1 MLLRPLAAAGQ
12 CGIIAAGGISGGGIS
27 GGGISGISGGG
38 ISGISGGGIS
48 GGGISGISGGGIS
61 GGGMSGGGGGGG
73 GGMSGASFS
82 PSAGGAR
89 GSSSDV
95 LARLAAADVQALFF
109 ACVRLCAD
117 FGGAGPWE
125 DVAAGL
131 WAARPAECAGAG
143 RELVWALKHAAR
155 YGG

>member
-12 CGIIAAGGISGGGIS
+12 CGIDGGISAG
-27 GGGISGISGGG
+27 GISGGG

-48 GGGISGISGGGIS
+48 GGGISGGGMSGGGMSGIS

-73 GGMSGASFS
+73 MSGAPFS